1 MKKKYETPEMGIVEV
16 ELQQQFL
23 AGSGFAEGETGSS
36 GTGSGT
42 IDPGEALSLDFGF
55 LEL

>member
-1 MKKKYETPEMGIVEV
+1 MKKKYETPEMGIVEI

-23 AGSGFAEGETGSS
+23 AGSGFAEGETGSA

-42 IDPGEALSLDFGF
+42 VDPGGALSLDFDF
-55 LEL
+55 